1 MTQGVPVVTD
11 LPPDAPAREPNYRKY
26 WHALYR
32 RDVPAAGRIVDHAL
46 EVWKP
51 ERIYLRLLEPALSLS
66 GKLWAAG
73 SITYH
78 DEHFVTH
85 HTVRLM
91 RRVRHKW
98 VPGETSGPLAV
109 VTAAGQESHTI
120 GLRMVCDFLRGA
132 NWRIHW
138 LASNDRAVARDAA
151 ASMKPDAFL
160 VSVGLDL
167 GLVPAGRLIQ
177 ELRLNGYQ
185 GLVVVGG
192 SAIQRDRSR
201 VQMLGAD
208 LTARN
213 GLHLVRLLRL
223 RSQQPATPPAAT

>member
-1 MTQGVPVVTD
+1 MTQGVPAATEVPSKV
-11 LPPDAPAREPNYRKY
+11 PQGPPNYRKY

-32 RDVPAAGRIVDHAL
+32 RDVAAATRIVDHAL
-46 EVWKP
+46 EQWRP
-51 ERIYLRLLEPALSLS
+51 ERIYLRLFEPALSLS

-91 RRVRHKW
+91 RRVRRRW
-98 VPGETSGPLAV
+98 APAETSGPLAV

-120 GLRMVCDFLRGA
+120 GLRMVCDFLLAA

-138 LASNDRAVARDAA
+138 LPSNDRAVARDTT
-151 ASMKPDAFL
+151 ASLSPDAFL

-177 ELRLNGYQ
+177 EVRVNGYE

-213 GLHLVRLLRL
+213 GRHLVRLLRP
-223 RSQQPATPPAAT
+223 RFPQQAT